1 MVSKYLFRDD
11 LYSVL
16 QINERKKYS
25 LQEIEKYM
33 TKDNLKNA
41 TKIFSGYS
49 GVCGCGNCIM
59 TKNVLLKVIKNYLI
73 IDESKPSFFFLEF
86 NQKPIE
92 IDQINFNL

>member
-11 LYSVL
+11 LYSLL

-25 LQEIEKYM
+25 LQELERYM
-33 TKDNLKNA
+33 TKDNLKKA
-41 TKIFSGYS
+41 TILFNGYS
-49 GVCGCGNCIM
+49 GICGCGNCVI
-59 TKNVLLKVIKNYLI
+59 TKSVLLKVIKNYLI
-73 IDESKPSFFFLEF
+73 IDETKPPCFFLEF